1 MIRRVAIV
9 GHTGR
14 PAVLRAA
21 RGLRDRLRRRGL
33 QVRFDARLATGLD
46 GEALA
51 LPALARWCDLM
62 ITLGGDGTALTG
74 ARALAGRRGVLL
86 AVNYGGLGFLTT
98 AESRDLSGAVSA
110 ALAGTWPVVARR
122 TLSALVR
129 RKGRTVARGI
139 AANDAVIKAPGGT
152 AAVHLRMKA
161 LGHDLGHL
169 VADGIV
175 VATAAGSTAYSM
187 SAGGPL
193 LAPDVEAL
201 VVTPVCAHSLATRP
215 LVLAP
220 GSPLD
225 IGVIGS
231 FHRVALLL
239 DGNETA
245 DLFPGDEVS
254 VRLQTTRVRM
264 VVDPGRPFIRALQ
277 QKLGWQGSRK
287 RSM

>member
-1 MIRRVAIV
+1 MMRRVAIV

-14 PAVLRAA
+14 PAVRRAA
-21 RGLRDRLRRRGL
+21 RRLRDLLRRRGL
-33 QVRFDARLATGLD
+33 QVRFDARLVAEID
-46 GEALA
+46 GDSLA

-74 ARALAGRRGVLL
+74 ARALTGRRGTLL
-86 AVNYGGLGFLTT
+86 AVNYGGLGFLTA
-98 AESRDLSGAVSA
+98 AESRDLDRAVAATLSGK
-110 ALAGTWPVVARR
+110 WPVVKRR

-152 AAVHLRMKA
+152 AAVHLRMRA

-175 VATAAGSTAYSM
+175 VPPAAGSTAYSM

-215 LVLAP
+215 LVLSA

-231 FHRVALLL
+231 FQRVALLL

-245 DLFPGDEVS
+245 DLLPGDEVS
-254 VRLQTTRVRM
+254 VRLERSGVRM
-264 VVDPGRPFIRALQ
+264 VIDPARPFIRALQ